1 MGLPSPAA
9 DDLKAKRSYQLK
21 AKKLR
26 KAKQRPRKSHSLL
39 TLILVLQI
47 IPSLLNMPPCTSS
60 TMPPPSPSSAAPT
73 SVADKGNH
81 YPYQSEAAAAAAAK
95 SKTTTTTTTE
105 TEEVVFAGSGGAQL
119 AQTLPAPEHQ
129 QQQLEQTR
137 SKKAAEEEARLSTSP
152 PKSPSTDQTTTIPS
166 PPTDQTSNTAQIN
179 NKNNLEPTQNI
190 PTIQSIPS
198 ITAIDMNPRQSIE
211 SGDSR
216 PSLSSQ
222 SPSINGDSE
231 VEMGDH
237 NNEKKE
243 VVDAEVQTNTE
254 KVCSTFDLESG
265 RPEKTTK
272 TINQSTSDQMPRKPE
287 SRLIAYLKRASNV
300 SPFFHKWFSAIL
312 YAVCSTLIMLINKIV
327 LTSYG

>member
-1 MGLPSPAA
+1 MGLPSPA

-21 AKKLR
+21 AKTSKS
-26 KAKQRPRKSHSLL
+26 KAKTSRKSLP

-47 IPSLLNMPPCTSS
+47 IPSLLIMPPCTSS
-60 TMPPPSPSSAAPT
+60 TMPPSPSSAAPT

-95 SKTTTTTTTE
+95 SKTTTTTTE
-105 TEEVVFAGSGGAQL
+105 TEEVVFAGSGGAQF
-119 AQTLPAPEHQ
+119 AQTLPAPE
-129 QQQLEQTR
+129 QLEQTR
-137 SKKAAEEEARLSTSP
+137 SKKAEEETRLSTSP
-152 PKSPSTDQTTTIPS
+152 PKSTSADQTTTITTTAISS
-166 PPTDQTSNTAQIN
+166 PPTDQNLKSSQN
-179 NKNNLEPTQNI
+179 NNNNNLEPTQ
-190 PTIQSIPS
+190 SIPN

-216 PSLSSQ
+216 PSSLSSQ

-231 VEMGDH
+231 VEMGD
-237 NNEKKE
+237 NENQK
-243 VVDAEVQTNTE
+243 VDAEVQTNGGE

-265 RPEKTTK
+265 QPEKTTK
-272 TINQSTSDQMPRKPE
+272 TIQSTSDQMPRKPE